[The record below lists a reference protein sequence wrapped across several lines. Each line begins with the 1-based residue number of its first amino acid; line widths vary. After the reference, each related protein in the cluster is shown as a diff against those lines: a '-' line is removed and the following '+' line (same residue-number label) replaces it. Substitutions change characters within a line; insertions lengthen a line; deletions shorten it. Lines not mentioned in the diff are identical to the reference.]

1 MPKTWGLG
9 GPLCKSKSYLGPH
22 SEGGGPMMGIKL
34 VVGSQYLGEHI
45 GEAEAQAAWLGK
57 KLSRLEGYVQTLV
70 GWSNSTRGRPTQE
83 FKIPSNSSGIL

>member
-45 GEAEAQAAWLGK
+45 GEAEAQAAWFGK

-70 GWSNSTRGRPTQE
+70 GVEQQHMRAAY
-83 FKIPSNSSGIL
+83 SGIQNSLQQ

>member
-9 GPLCKSKSYLGPH
+9 GPLCKSKSHLGPH
-22 SEGGGPMMGIKL
+22 REGGGPMMGIKL

-57 KLSRLEGYVQTLV
+57 KLSRLEGYVQTLLGV
-70 GWSNSTRGRPTQE
+70 EQE
-83 FKIPSNSSGIL
+83 HTWAAYSGIQNSLQQ

>member
-9 GPLCKSKSYLGPH
+9 GPLCKSKSHLGPH
-22 SEGGGPMMGIKL
+22 REGGGPMMGIKL

-70 GWSNSTRGRPTQE
+70 GVEQQHTRAAY
-83 FKIPSNSSGIL
+83 SGIQNSLQQ